1 MKKKIFGIVAVAAF
15 AGALAFNSI
24 ANSNKTALSAVTLK
38 NIEALTRDEIKV
50 ALCTMEPDFWCCEVP
65 GRITAGSCD

>member
-1 MKKKIFGIVAVAAF
+1 MKNKILGIVAVAAF

-38 NIEALTRDEIKV
+38 NIEALTNDEIKV
-50 ALCTMEPDFWCCEVP
+50 ALCTMEEQFCCCGVP
-65 GRITAGSCD
+65 GRKIAGYCD